1 MNKGSRVAAIALLSL
16 GGLSLPAY
24 SASAVAPSV
33 DPGPVGGQLG
43 QLANPIRLVG
53 TVTAPAFAQLQGMNI
68 NVGKLLG

>member
-16 GGLSLPAY
+16 GGLSLPAH
-24 SASAVAPSV
+24 SASAAAPSV
-33 DPGPVGGQLG
+33 DPGPVGGQLY
-43 QLANPIRLVG
+43 QLANPINLVG